1 MGLQQGRPGRLKDS
15 DRKLIESD
23 LSGNGYSSV
32 FPQVSR
38 DLRKQ
43 PADSPRRHPA
53 SRSAPPRPAHQGVGR
68 SESGAKPA
76 HSMSH
81 SLCEL

>member
-53 SRSAPPRPAHQGVGR
+53 SRSVPARPARPSVGR
-68 SESGAKPA
+68 REVGGKSAP
-76 HSMSH
+76 M
-81 SLCEL
+81 